1 MGSKIKLEDVQKA
14 FEEQGWKLISTI
26 YTNLKTE
33 LEAECPK
40 GHRVWVTFDR
50 FRKGNYKCPICEELP
65 YATSA
70 AIPTKKPKNTYRV
83 LAFDQATITSGW
95 SLFDNE
101 ELKGYGHWTS
111 SGSKST
117 EKIALTK
124 YWFVSMIKK
133 YNPDVVLLED
143 IQLQKFQV
151 NGNEGD
157 AVLTF
162 KKLAHLQGVL
172 KNYLYENGIPYEVV
186 SPSTWRSYSEIKGK
200 TRSDKKRNAQLKVEK
215 LFNVKCTQ
223 DEADAIL
230 IGRYGARNH
239 QKNEIIT
246 F

>member
-1 MGSKIKLEDVQKA
+1 MGSKIKIEDVQRVFA
-14 FEEQGWKLISTI
+14 DQGWKLISTI

-33 LEAECPK
+33 LEAECPN
-40 GHRVWVTFDR
+40 GHRAFVTFER

-65 YATSA
+65 YTSA
-70 AIPTKKPKNTYRV
+70 AQAPIKKQKGVQRT

-95 SLFDNE
+95 SLYDGE

-111 SGSKST
+111 QGSKST
-117 EKIALTK
+117 ERIALTK
-124 YWFVSMIKK
+124 YWFISMIQK
-133 YNPDVVLLED
+133 YKPDMVILED
-143 IQLQKFQV
+143 IQLQKFNV

-172 KNYLYENGIPYEVV
+172 KNYCFENGIPYEVV

-200 TRSDKKRNAQLKVEK
+200 TKSDKKRNAQLKVESLYDIK
-215 LFNVKCTQ
+215 STQ

-239 QKNEIIT
+239 SRNQIIT

>member
-1 MGSKIKLEDVQKA
+1 MGSSIKIEDVQKT
-14 FEEQGWKLISTI
+14 FEDQGWHLISTK

-40 GHRVWVTFDR
+40 GHKIFVTFDK
-50 FRKGNYKCPICEELP
+50 FRKGNYKCPICEKMP
-65 YATSA
+65 YANTK
-70 AIPTKKPKNTYRV
+70 AISVAKPKGTYRI

-101 ELKGYGHWTS
+101 ELKGFGHWTS
-111 SGSKST
+111 QGTRST

-124 YWFVSMIKK
+124 YWFVSMIQK
-133 YNPDVVLLED
+133 YNPDIVILED
-143 IQLQKFQV
+143 IQLQKFQI

-172 KNYLYENGIPYEVV
+172 KNYLFESGFQYEIV
-186 SPSTWRSYSEIKGK
+186 SPSTWRAYSEIKGK
-200 TRSDKKRNAQLKVEK
+200 TRGDKKRNAQLKVEK
-215 LFNVKCTQ
+215 LYNIKTTQ
-223 DEADAIL
+223 DESDAIL
-230 IGRYGARNH
+230 IGRWAAECY
-239 QKNEIIT
+239 KKSKVIT

>member
-1 MGSKIKLEDVQKA
+1 
-14 FEEQGWKLISTI
+14 
-26 YTNLKTE
+26 
-33 LEAECPK
+33 
-40 GHRVWVTFDR
+40 
-50 FRKGNYKCPICEELP
+50 
-65 YATSA
+65 
-70 AIPTKKPKNTYRV
+70 
-83 LAFDQATITSGW
+83 
-95 SLFDNE
+95 
-101 ELKGYGHWTS
+101 
-111 SGSKST
+111 
-117 EKIALTK
+117 
-124 YWFVSMIKK
+124 MIKK